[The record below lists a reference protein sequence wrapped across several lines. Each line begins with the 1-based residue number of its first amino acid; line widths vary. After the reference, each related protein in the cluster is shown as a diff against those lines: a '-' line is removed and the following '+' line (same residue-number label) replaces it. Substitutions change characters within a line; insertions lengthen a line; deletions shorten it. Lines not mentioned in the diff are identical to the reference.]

1 MSQTAKVV
9 AQLYV
14 NFQWVKLKAS
24 GQKLEAGQGAIP
36 KIN

>member
-1 MSQTAKVV
+1 MSQTAKVA

-14 NFQWVKLKAS
+14 NFQWVRLKAS
-24 GQKLEAGQGAIP
+24 DQKLEAGQGAIL